1 MKEIQLQ
8 SLKGKISK
16 NIQNHFI
23 DTLSFFFYKS
33 SQERKYILKMG
44 NVHIILQFGTH
55 LEYLTLFN
63 VIIRASLRLMQSK
76 INVDF
81 LFWVVY

>member
-8 SLKGKISK
+8 SMKGKISK
-16 NIQNHFI
+16 I
-23 DTLSFFFYKS
+23 TLLTYYHFFYES
-33 SQERKYILKMG
+33 SQERKYIPKMG

-63 VIIRASLRLMQSK
+63 VILRAILRLM
-76 INVDF
+76 
-81 LFWVVY
+81 

>member
-1 MKEIQLQ
+1 MYKRLIVHICERNTVTIDERE
-8 SLKGKISK
+8 
-16 NIQNHFI
+16 NIQNYFI
-23 DTLSFFFYKS
+23 DILSFFYES

-63 VIIRASLRLMQSK
+63 VIIRAILRLM
-76 INVDF
+76 
-81 LFWVVY
+81 